1 MYLRMISLS
10 DVRDKI
16 EVRLIGRNSAGTFGM
31 VVLGTEILV
40 AVFHCVGTMFV
51 SGDLLKSIVIGKDS

>member
-10 DVRDKI
+10 DVRDTI
-16 EVRLIGRNSAGTFGM
+16 EVRLIGRSYAGTFGV
-31 VVLGTEILV
+31 VVLGTGIIV

-51 SGDLLKSIVIGKDS
+51 LRNLLKIIVIGKDS